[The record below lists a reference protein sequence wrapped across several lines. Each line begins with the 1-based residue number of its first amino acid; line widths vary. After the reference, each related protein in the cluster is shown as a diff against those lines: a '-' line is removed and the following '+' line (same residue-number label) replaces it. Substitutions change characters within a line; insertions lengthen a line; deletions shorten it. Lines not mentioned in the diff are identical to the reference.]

1 MRSAAEAICERC
13 DVLLGIAFGEMVA
26 WDLLGGGRCARVDD
40 ILAVYREVEQI
51 TARAG
56 IDDGGSCGGGCLTLP
71 SFAFQEFCF
80 FKTRYMKHL
89 VAHGV
94 PIGPTLFVERAEYLN
109 IRGGKASGECY
120 GEGGGGD
127 GDDERDGEC
136 DGGAGSGCKS
146 GERGSLGALL
156 LARKLAMRVTEL
168 SNEVDPWGS
177 VVNDANVNMVGHPPR
192 AVRMRVNSLQLF
204 VKGNSGW
211 CREGNVTIGSEWIET
226 GGEVG
231 AAAFRAGIEDEL
243 KSALEKLFVAD
254 GTSGLQVQPCL
265 CALAGQSQEFR
276 GLHVNGKLVWVASTY
291 FRKAGGASYNLA
303 EIDSEVMVIDYGVP
317 NDDRLLSG
325 VPFRRVREVMEAS
338 CRAITDLLGEVP
350 ICIRTD
356 VAVDPETGAV
366 VLSEIEGGLD
376 FSVFPSQVTSYPSTT
391 GIIDELADRF
401 EQEVTKERVAVL
413 QGRGAAG
420 GGWATGASAPPFV
433 VGLGRS

>member
-1 MRSAAEAICERC
+1 
-13 DVLLGIAFGEMVA
+13 MVA

-56 IDDGGSCGGGCLTLP
+56 IDDGGSCRGGCLTLP

-94 PIGPTLFVERAEYLN
+94 PIGPTLFVERAEYLSTW
-109 IRGGKASGECY
+109 GGKASGECY

-127 GDDERDGEC
+127 GDDERDVERDDEAGGGC
-136 DGGAGSGCKS
+136 DSGG
-146 GERGSLGALL
+146 RGSLGALL
-156 LARKLAMRVTEL
+156 LARKLAKRVVEL
-168 SNEVDPWGS
+168 SDEVDPWGS
-177 VVNDANVNMVGHPPR
+177 VVNDADVNMVGHPPR
-192 AVRMRVNSLQLF
+192 ALRMRINAFQLF

-243 KSALEKLFVAD
+243 KLALEKMFVVD

>member
-26 WDLLGGGRCARVDD
+26 WDMLGGGRCARVDD

-51 TARAG
+51 TVQTEVE
-56 IDDGGSCGGGCLTLP
+56 GGGRGGGGCLTLP

-94 PIGPTLFVERAEYLN
+94 PIGPTLFVERDEYLN
-109 IRGGKASGECY
+109 ASDEDNS
-120 GEGGGGD
+120 EDGGGNGEH
-127 GDDERDGEC
+127 DDERDGR
-136 DGGAGSGCKS
+136 AGSG
-146 GERGSLGALL
+146 GGNGGRGGRDGRGALL
-156 LARKLAMRVTEL
+156 LARKLATRVMEL
-168 SNEVDPWGS
+168 SDEVDPWGS
-177 VVNDANVNMVGHPPR
+177 VVNDAGVNKVGHPPR
-192 AVRMRVNSLQLF
+192 AVRMRVNALQLF

-243 KSALEKLFVAD
+243 KLALEKLFVVD

-265 CALAGQSQEFR
+265 CALAGQSQEYR

-317 NDDRLLSG
+317 ADDRLLSG
-325 VPFRRVREVMEAS
+325 VPFYRVREVMEAS
-338 CRAITDLLGEVP
+338 CRAITGLIGEVP

-376 FSVFPSQVTSYPSTT
+376 FSVFPSQVTSYPSTR
-391 GIIDELADRF
+391 GIINELADRF
-401 EQEVTKERVAVL
+401 EREVTEERVGAL
-413 QGRGAAG
+413 RAHGAAG
-420 GGWATGASAPPFV
+420 GDRALATRVWCG
-433 VGLGRS
+433 VGEGRR